1 MPVDANSSIFDITQI
16 CEFIKEM
23 DLDQQVEVINRIRA
37 QLHEV
42 SPFKEEPID
51 YVQWVTTDAVHAND
65 YNPNSVAPPEMV
77 LLEHS
82 IEHDGYTQPVVSW
95 PDSDNTFE
103 VVDGFHRTT
112 VAKRSTMVR
121 ERLKGYMPLVAI
133 QNKNTDRNDRIAS
146 TIRHNRARGKHNV
159 NSMSDIVIELK
170 KRNWSDNRIA
180 KELGMDADE
189 VLRLCQVSGLSEVFA
204 DEDFSKAWD
213 AGIWADEEID
223 FAYDAE
229 KEDGA

>member
-1 MPVDANSSIFDITQI
+1 MDISHICKQI
-16 CEFIKEM
+16 EAMSLEDKVKA
-23 DLDQQVEVINRIRA
+23 LNAVRA

-51 YVQWVTTDAVHAND
+51 FVQWVSTDAVHAND

-82 IEHDGYTQPVVSW
+82 IEHDGYTQPVVTW
-95 PDSDNTFE
+95 PDSDDTYE

-112 VAKRSTMVR
+112 VAKRSQMVR
-121 ERLKGYMPLVAI
+121 DRLQGYMPLVAI
-133 QNKNTDRNDRIAS
+133 QSKNTDRNDRIAS

-170 KRNWSDNRIA
+170 KRNWSDTRIA

-189 VLRLCQVSGLSEVFA
+189 VLRLCQVSGLAEVFG
-204 DEDFSKAWD
+204 DEEFSKAWD
-213 AGIWADEEID
+213 AGLWTDEEID
-223 FAYDAE
+223 LLN
-229 KEDGA
+229 EDDL